1 MRYLFSFFA
10 IIFIAVSAGLLAHE
24 DSGYVLFGRGYNT
37 LEMSLSLFLV
47 LLFLSY
53 IFGYVLVRFILRTWT
68 MPEQLKQWRFS
79 QQAAKARKTSLQGL
93 INLSQGQWKKA
104 ERLLTRAVKNSDM
117 PFLNYLSAAKAAQ
130 KQNAPERRDHYLA
143 LAHKSMPAADFSVK
157 LTQAE
162 LQFAHGQNEQALAT
176 LVHLHSLSPKHPHIM
191 VLLCKLYQQL
201 KSWDD
206 LRKLLPQLHKH
217 KVLSEKELLKI
228 EKETYVELIQTV
240 NANPVRDNQTSKNNN
255 AEKLHQL
262 WKKISREL
270 KKDAYLVEIYCN
282 KLIQLNENDE
292 AELILRNA
300 LRKEWQ
306 PNLVKQYGMV
316 KSSQLEKQLTFAESL
331 SKDHDNHPLLLLTLG
346 RLCMYNDL
354 WGKARAYLE
363 ASIGNKEL
371 PETYKELGLLMEYL
385 NEPNLAAEYFKKGLF
400 LN

>member
-1 MRYLFSFFA
+1 MKHLFNFF
-10 IIFIAVSAGLLAHE
+10 IIMFIAVSAGLLAHE
-24 DSGYVLFGRGYNT
+24 DTGYVLFGRGHYT
-37 LEMSLSLFLV
+37 LEISLTLFLV
-47 LLFLSY
+47 LVFLSY
-53 IFGYVLVRFILRTWT
+53 IFGYMLLRFIIKTWS
-68 MPEQLKQWRFS
+68 MPEQLQQWRFS
-79 QQAAKARKTSLQGL
+79 QQAKKARKTSLQGL

-104 ERLLTRAVKNSDM
+104 EKLLTRAVKNSDM
-117 PFLNYLSAAKAAQ
+117 PLLNYLSAAKAAQ

-143 LAHKSMPAADFSVK
+143 LAHKSMPSADFSVK

-191 VLLCKLYQQL
+191 VLLSQLYQQL
-201 KSWDD
+201 KSWQDLQKLLLQ
-206 LRKLLPQLHKH
+206 LRKHKIFPEEKLLEIEY
-217 KVLSEKELLKI
+217 KV
-228 EKETYVELIQTV
+228 YFELIQ
-240 NANPVRDNQTSKNNN
+240 QTNLNSGG
-255 AEKLHQL
+255 ESLQLLWQKL
-262 WKKISREL
+262 SREL
-270 KKDAYLVEIYCN
+270 QKDANLLEAYCN
-282 KLIQLNENDE
+282 KLTQLKKNDE

-306 PNLVKQYGMV
+306 PNLVKQYGLV
-316 KSSQLEKQLTFAESL
+316 KSTQIEKQLTFAESL
-331 SKDHDNHPLLLLTLG
+331 SKDHDNHPILLLTLG

-385 NEPNLAAEYFKKGLF
+385 NEPQLAAEYFKKGLF

>member
-1 MRYLFSFFA
+1 MKYLFSFFA
-10 IIFIAVSAGLLAHE
+10 IIFIAVSAGLLAHD
-24 DSGYVLFGRGYNT
+24 DSGYVLFGRGYTT

-47 LLFLSY
+47 MVFLSY
-53 IFGYVLVRFILRTWT
+53 IFGYILVRFIIQTWT
-68 MPEQLKQWRFS
+68 MPEQIKQWRFS
-79 QQAAKARKTSLQGL
+79 QQAKKARKTSLQGL

-104 ERLLTRAVKNSDM
+104 ERLLTRAVKYSDM
-117 PFLNYLSAAKAAQ
+117 PLLNYLSAAKAAQ

-191 VLLCKLYQQL
+191 VLLSQLYRQL

-217 KVLSEKELLKI
+217 KVFSEKKLLEI
-228 EKETYVELIQTV
+228 EKETYSELIQLIKG
-240 NANPVRDNQTSKNNN
+240 NKDSEELQ
-255 AEKLHQL
+255 HL
-262 WKKISREL
+262 WQNISREL
-270 KKDAYLVEIYCN
+270 KKDPRLIEIYCS
-282 KLIQLNENDE
+282 KLMQLKNNDE
-292 AELILRNA
+292 AELILKNT
-300 LRKEWQ
+300 LRKEWHS
-306 PNLVKQYGMV
+306 NLVKQYGLV
-316 KSSQLEKQLTFAESL
+316 KSSRVEKQLSFAESL

-371 PETYKELGLLMEYL
+371 AETYKELGLLMEYL
-385 NEPNLAAEYFKKGLF
+385 NEPELAAEYFKKGLF

>member
-1 MRYLFSFFA
+1 MKYLFSFFA
-10 IIFIAVSAGLLAHE
+10 IIFIAVSAGLLAHD
-24 DSGYVLFGRGYNT
+24 DSGYVLFGRGYTT

-47 LLFLSY
+47 IVFLSY
-53 IFGYVLVRFILRTWT
+53 IFGYILVRFIIQTWN
-68 MPEQLKQWRFS
+68 MPEQIKHWRFS
-79 QQAAKARKTSLQGL
+79 QQAKKARKTSLQGL

-117 PFLNYLSAAKAAQ
+117 PLLNYLSAAKAAQ
-130 KQNAPERRDHYLA
+130 KQNSPERRDHYLA

-162 LQFAHGQNEQALAT
+162 LQFAYGQNEQALAT
-176 LVHLHSLSPKHPHIM
+176 LVDLHNLSPKHSHIM
-191 VLLCKLYQQL
+191 VLLSQLYKQL

-217 KVLSEKELLKI
+217 KVFPEKKLIEI
-228 EKETYVELIQTV
+228 EKETYIELIQLIK
-240 NANPVRDNQTSKNNN
+240 ANQSNKKNNTD
-255 AEKLHQL
+255 KLQQL
-262 WKKISREL
+262 WQNISREL
-270 KKDAYLVEIYCN
+270 KKDPDLIEIYCD
-282 KLIQLNENDE
+282 KLIQLKNNDE
-292 AELILRNA
+292 AEYILKNA

-306 PNLVKQYGMV
+306 SNLVKQYGLV
-316 KSSQLEKQLTFAESL
+316 KSSQVEKQLSFAESL
-331 SKDHDNHPLLLLTLG
+331 SKEHDNHPLLLLTLG

-385 NEPNLAAEYFKKGLF
+385 NEPELAAEYFKKGLF